1 MSNFTNG
8 KMTTS
13 AIFFN
18 TGVPKSDKNFGT
30 FTTINY
36 QMLRQISRH
45 MRNKKGGR
53 RQIYK
58 LF

>member
-1 MSNFTNG
+1 
-8 KMTTS
+8 MTTS

-30 FTTINY
+30 YTTINY